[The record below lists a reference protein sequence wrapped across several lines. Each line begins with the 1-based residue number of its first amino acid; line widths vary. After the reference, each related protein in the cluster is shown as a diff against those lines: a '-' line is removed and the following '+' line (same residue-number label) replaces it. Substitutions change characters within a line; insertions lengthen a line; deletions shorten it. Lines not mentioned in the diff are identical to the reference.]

1 VHRHPDPVGPV
12 SQRPQQPSA
21 AAAVQR
27 SGIGKRATTH
37 ALRHS
42 FATHLLAAG
51 YDIRTVQ
58 ELLGHGSVETTMID
72 THVLGSGRVPVRSPL
87 DQPPTGR
94 APGIGGEP
102 LPPIA
107 ERSPPPRRRQLP
119 AAPPD
124 ANDEPDEPGPR

>member
-1 VHRHPDPVGPV
+1 
-12 SQRPQQPSA
+12 
-21 AAAVQR
+21 
-27 SGIGKRATTH
+27 
-37 ALRHS
+37 
-42 FATHLLAAG
+42 
-51 YDIRTVQ
+51 
-58 ELLGHGSVETTMID
+58 MIY

-107 ERSPPPRRRQLP
+107 ERSPPPRRLHLP

-124 ANDEPDEPGPR
+124 ADDEPNDPGPR